1 MKQGIGFS
9 VTINIIAVF
18 IVVTFA
24 FLVTSLNYYKAYKV
38 NNVIAA
44 SLEKYSGYNRL
55 SSEEIDRKLTS
66 LGYIG
71 GSSRCQH
78 KNGKELVTK
87 LSNKHNFCLY
97 KEYIYSKNK
106 EGNNI
111 KTKDFKY
118 LIITYINFNIPIINQ
133 VINLPVTSHTGVIV
147 DFSS

>member
-44 SLEKYSGYNRL
+44 SLEKYEGYNKL
-55 SSEEIDRKLTS
+55 SSAEIDRKLTS

-71 GSSRCQH
+71 GNSRCPS
-78 KNGKELVTK
+78 KSGKELVTK
-87 LSNKHNFCLY
+87 ISNKHNYCLY
-97 KEYIYSKNK
+97 KEIVR
-106 EGNNI
+106 G
-111 KTKDFKY
+111 KDYKY
-118 LIITYINFNIPIINQ
+118 TIVTYINFNIPIINQ
-133 VINLPVTSHTGVIV
+133 VINLPVTSKTGVITY
-147 DFSS
+147 FSS

>member
-38 NNVIAA
+38 NNVIAEA
-44 SLEKYSGYNRL
+44 LEKYEGYNKL

-71 GSSRCQH
+71 GNGRCSTS
-78 KNGKELVTK
+78 KGNPETK
-87 LSNKHNFCLY
+87 LSNKHSYCLY
-97 KEYIYSKNK
+97 KEYVYVKNK
-106 EGNNI
+106 EG
-111 KTKDFKY
+111 KKVK
-118 LIITYINFNIPIINQ
+118 IN
-133 VINLPVTSHTGVIV
+133 
-147 DFSS
+147 

>member
-44 SLEKYSGYNRL
+44 SLEKYEGYNKL
-55 SSEEIDRKLTS
+55 SSAEIDRKLTS

-71 GSSRCQH
+71 GNTRCGVKRGLVPETKISNQH
-78 KNGKELVTK
+78 NY
-87 LSNKHNFCLY
+87 CLY
-97 KEYIYSKNK
+97 KQKVRD
-106 EGNNI
+106 
-111 KTKDFKY
+111 KDFKY
-118 LIITYINFNIPIINQ
+118 IIVTYINFNIPIINQ
-133 VINLPVTSHTGVIV
+133 VINLPVTSKTGVITY
-147 DFSS
+147 FSS